1 MKLKIKFKIIKIF
14 EFLNNIRLI
23 IASRKYINKII
34 KNEVENNELLR
45 KSKSY
50 FLNDITRF
58 QYINE
63 KNVKMYISQFI
74 VKKGH
79 WKLSENQYY
88 LTLDFLFFIK
98 KYLNDAVHFVKKSE
112 GITSNKEFSR
122 LLQLNIYNEIKIND
136 KNSVILQENKEKKEI
151 DNKKKLNKSKFF
163 FDKTFKQKKRNKT

>member
-79 WKLSENQYY
+79 
-88 LTLDFLFFIK
+88 
-98 KYLNDAVHFVKKSE
+98 
-112 GITSNKEFSR
+112 
-122 LLQLNIYNEIKIND
+122 
-136 KNSVILQENKEKKEI
+136 
-151 DNKKKLNKSKFF
+151 
-163 FDKTFKQKKRNKT
+163 